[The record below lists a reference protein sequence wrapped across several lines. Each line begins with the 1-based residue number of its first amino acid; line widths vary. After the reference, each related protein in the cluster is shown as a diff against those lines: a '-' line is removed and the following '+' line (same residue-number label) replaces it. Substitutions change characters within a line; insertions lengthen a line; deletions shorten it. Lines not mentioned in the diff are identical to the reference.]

1 MPADVAVDA
10 SAGDGESAERRGWR
24 RSSGNNSAEEQVCCS
39 GKRDEGERQKEKER
53 EGRGEGKVGGVRRG
67 NLLYLLDRRRK
78 RKEAEERK
86 KVRWR
91 FEPSQPHRVIS
102 G

>member
-1 MPADVAVDA
+1 MFPPHLWPRMPADVAVDA

-39 GKRDEGERQKEKER
+39 GKRDEGERQRRRER
-53 EGRGEGKVGGVRRG
+53 AGVRVKG
-67 NLLYLLDRRRK
+67 
-78 RKEAEERK
+78 
-86 KVRWR
+86 V
-91 FEPSQPHRVIS
+91 